1 MEIISDIIST
11 ITLTWLV
18 LVWILNLA
26 IFIPKTF
33 TRKPHSFP
41 MFSKNKNYITCKSV
55 PSKKALLTLLYV
67 VVVQL
72 IFVEWMT
79 DYEDEWGLGWMGE
92 WMNSWLAGWL
102 AECMAINGWLPHVEY
117 MAMHKIYFKGSKM
130 HGSCYWGISVESENQ
145 SNSRKTQSL
154 WESGTESRIID
165 SYTVNPG
172 KDLRN
177 AKVQP
182 SQLADKDDKRANS
195 HVAFQACLVP
205 CHVHSQPSL
214 RSACELTSIG
224 ILTTFGLQGPERQAE
239 QVCVQ
244 NRVARSEGQQRKW
257 KPSLWLT

>member
-1 MEIISDIIST
+1 M
-11 ITLTWLV
+11 
-18 LVWILNLA
+18 NG
-26 IFIPKTF
+26 
-33 TRKPHSFP
+33 R
-41 MFSKNKNYITCKSV
+41 M
-55 PSKKALLTLLYV
+55 
-67 VVVQL
+67 
-72 IFVEWMT
+72 
-79 DYEDEWGLGWMGE
+79 DE
-92 WMNSWLAGWL
+92 WLAGWL

-195 HVAFQACLVP
+195 HVAFQTCLVP

-224 ILTTFGLQGPERQAE
+224 ILNDIWASGAWETCRTGVCTEQSSQIWRATEKMKKNLAYGWLNTPLQEWG
-239 QVCVQ
+239 
-244 NRVARSEGQQRKW
+244 RSFY
-257 KPSLWLT
+257 